1 MATESSHD
9 LDVMLGNPR
18 KAVLAMAAPLIIS
31 YLIIELNT
39 FMDLS
44 WCSGLGAACS
54 SAISSISPLMWI
66 ASGLGTGLG
75 VGASAAIAA
84 KLGTGQKDESDSIAS
99 QTLVITIVLALA
111 ITVILFL
118 SIDPVIDMMGVTDVR
133 AECHDYIEPM
143 IIGSM
148 FIILNGTV
156 AGLLRAE
163 GSAKR
168 STCVLITAAITH
180 MCLDPIFIYGLN
192 LGLAGAA
199 YATVIGMGLGAA
211 VGLCWYARGK
221 TVVEIKLKGYRPN
234 RKEIMLVLG
243 VGIPRSL
250 EIFIISFMSMIQRIF
265 IVQCGGTQ
273 AAMFYNIPWNYV
285 TLAQSISMSLG
296 SALIPISAAA
306 VARGMAR
313 KAKYAYRY
321 AITLSICSMSVI
333 GVILF
338 VVSDWAVIPFTYS
351 DTMAPLRPEFAHV
364 LRIYTLVIPCMA
376 AVDVASSMLQ
386 SLRKAQLSM
395 LSCFIRNS
403 LVVAVLAWAATVSLD
418 AIYWGLVGCEIFG
431 ALLMVALAHLMVAKV
446 APEKVRL
453 RDALD

>member
-1 MATESSHD
+1 MGDSRD

-18 KAVLAMAAPLIIS
+18 KAVLAMAAPLVIS

-54 SAISSISPLMWI
+54 SAVSSISPLMWI

-84 KLGTGQKDESDSIAS
+84 KLGTGQRDESNSIAT
-99 QTLVITIVLALA
+99 QTLVMTVAMGLL
-111 ITVILFL
+111 ITVVLYL
-118 SIDPVIDMMGVTDVR
+118 CIDPVIDMMGVTDIR
-133 AECHDYIEPM
+133 SECHVYIEPM
-143 IIGSM
+143 LLGSV
-148 FIILNGTV
+148 FIVLNGAV

-168 STCVLITAAITH
+168 STYVLITAAVTH
-180 MCLDPIFIYGLN
+180 MCLDPVFIYGFGF
-192 LGLAGAA
+192 GLAGAA

-211 VGLCWYARGK
+211 LGLHWYVRGK
-221 TVVEIKLKGYRPN
+221 TVVRIELKGYRPN
-234 RKEIMLVLG
+234 RKEIMLVLA

-265 IVQCGGTQ
+265 VVQCGGTQ

-285 TLAQSISMSLG
+285 TLAQSVSMSLG

-306 VARGMAR
+306 TARGQAQ
-313 KAKYAYRY
+313 KARY
-321 AITLSICSMSVI
+321 AFRYAMVLSLTSMSAI
-333 GVILF
+333 GVALF
-338 VVSDWAVIPFTYS
+338 LLSDWAVVPFTYS

-376 AVDVASSMLQ
+376 VVDVASSMLQ

-395 LSCFIRNS
+395 ISCFIRNG

-418 AIYWGLVGCEIFG
+418 AIYWGLVVCEVFG
-431 ALLMVALAHLMVAKV
+431 AFLMMAIAQWMVAKV
-446 APEKVRL
+446 APQKVRL
-453 RDALD
+453 RDIPD

>member
-1 MATESSHD
+1 MGDSRD

-18 KAVLAMAAPLIIS
+18 KAVLAMAAPLVIS

-54 SAISSISPLMWI
+54 SAVSSISPLMWI

-84 KLGTGQKDESDSIAS
+84 KLGTGQRDESNSIAT
-99 QTLVITIVLALA
+99 QTLVMTVAMGLL
-111 ITVILFL
+111 ITVVLYL
-118 SIDPVIDMMGVTDVR
+118 CIDPVIDMMGVTDIR
-133 AECHDYIEPM
+133 SECHVYIEPM
-143 IIGSM
+143 LLGSV
-148 FIILNGTV
+148 FIVLNGVV

-168 STCVLITAAITH
+168 STYVLVTAAVTH
-180 MCLDPIFIYGLN
+180 MCLDPVFIYGFGF
-192 LGLAGAA
+192 GLAGAA

-211 VGLCWYARGK
+211 LGLHWYVRGK
-221 TVVEIKLKGYRPN
+221 TVVRIELKGYRPN
-234 RKEIMLVLG
+234 RKEIMLVLA

-265 IVQCGGTQ
+265 VVQCGGTQ

-285 TLAQSISMSLG
+285 TLAQSVSMSLG

-306 VARGMAR
+306 TARGQAQ
-313 KAKYAYRY
+313 KARY
-321 AITLSICSMSVI
+321 AFRYAMVLSLTSMSVI
-333 GVILF
+333 GVALF
-338 VVSDWAVIPFTYS
+338 LLSDWAVVPFTYS

-376 AVDVASSMLQ
+376 VVDVASSMLQ

-395 LSCFIRNS
+395 VSCFIRNG

-418 AIYWGLVGCEIFG
+418 AIYWGLVVCEVFG
-431 ALLMVALAHLMVAKV
+431 AFLMMTIAQWMVAKV
-446 APEKVRL
+446 APQKVRL
-453 RDALD
+453 RDVPD

>member
-1 MATESSHD
+1 MGDSRD

-18 KAVLAMAAPLIIS
+18 KAVLAMAAPLVIS

-54 SAISSISPLMWI
+54 SAVSSISPLMWI

-84 KLGTGQKDESDSIAS
+84 KLGTGQRDESNSIAT
-99 QTLVITIVLALA
+99 QTLVMTVAMGLL
-111 ITVILFL
+111 ITVVLYL
-118 SIDPVIDMMGVTDVR
+118 CIDPVIDMMGVTDIR
-133 AECHDYIEPM
+133 SECHVYIEPM
-143 IIGSM
+143 LLGSV
-148 FIILNGTV
+148 FIVLNGVV

-168 STCVLITAAITH
+168 STYVLITAAVTH
-180 MCLDPIFIYGLN
+180 MCLDPVFIYGFGF
-192 LGLAGAA
+192 GLAGAA

-211 VGLCWYARGK
+211 LGLHWYVRGK
-221 TVVEIKLKGYRPN
+221 TVVRIELKGYRPN
-234 RKEIMLVLG
+234 RKEIMLVLA

-265 IVQCGGTQ
+265 VVQCGGTQ

-285 TLAQSISMSLG
+285 TLAQSVSMSLG

-306 VARGMAR
+306 TARGQAQ
-313 KAKYAYRY
+313 KARY
-321 AITLSICSMSVI
+321 AFRYAMVLSLTSMSAI
-333 GVILF
+333 GVALF
-338 VVSDWAVIPFTYS
+338 LLSDWAVVPFTYS

-376 AVDVASSMLQ
+376 VVDVASSMLQ

-395 LSCFIRNS
+395 ISCFIRNG

-418 AIYWGLVGCEIFG
+418 AIYWGLVVCEVFG
-431 ALLMVALAHLMVAKV
+431 AFLMMAIAQWMVAKV
-446 APEKVRL
+446 APQKVRL
-453 RDALD
+453 RDIPD

>member
-1 MATESSHD
+1 MGDSRD

-18 KAVLAMAAPLIIS
+18 KAVLAMAAPLVIS

-54 SAISSISPLMWI
+54 SAVSSISPLMWI

-84 KLGTGQKDESDSIAS
+84 KLGTGQRDESNSIAT
-99 QTLVITIVLALA
+99 QTLVMTVAMGLL
-111 ITVILFL
+111 ITVVLYL
-118 SIDPVIDMMGVTDVR
+118 CIDPVIDMMGVTDIR
-133 AECHDYIEPM
+133 SECHVYIEPM
-143 IIGSM
+143 LLGSV
-148 FIILNGTV
+148 FIVLNGVV

-168 STCVLITAAITH
+168 STYVLVTAAVTH
-180 MCLDPIFIYGLN
+180 MCLDPVFIYGFGF
-192 LGLAGAA
+192 GLAGAA

-211 VGLCWYARGK
+211 LGLHWYVRGK
-221 TVVEIKLKGYRPN
+221 TVVRIELKGYRPN
-234 RKEIMLVLG
+234 KKEIMLVLA

-265 IVQCGGTQ
+265 VVQCGGTQ

-306 VARGMAR
+306 TARGQAR
-313 KAKYAYRY
+313 KARY
-321 AITLSICSMSVI
+321 AFRYAMVLSLTSMSVI
-333 GVILF
+333 GVALF
-338 VVSDWAVIPFTYS
+338 LLSDWAVVPFTYS

-376 AVDVASSMLQ
+376 VVDVASSMLQ

-395 LSCFIRNS
+395 VSCFIRNG

-418 AIYWGLVGCEIFG
+418 AIYWGLVVCEVFG
-431 ALLMVALAHLMVAKV
+431 AFLMMAIAQWMVAKV
-446 APEKVRL
+446 APQKVRL
-453 RDALD
+453 RDVPD

>member
-1 MATESSHD
+1 MGDSRD

-18 KAVLAMAAPLIIS
+18 KAVLAMAAPLVIS

-54 SAISSISPLMWI
+54 SAVSSISPLMWI

-84 KLGTGQKDESDSIAS
+84 KLGTGQRDESNSIAT
-99 QTLVITIVLALA
+99 QTLVMTVAMGLL
-111 ITVILFL
+111 ITVVLYL
-118 SIDPVIDMMGVTDVR
+118 CIDPVIDMMGVTDIR
-133 AECHDYIEPM
+133 SECHVYIEPM
-143 IIGSM
+143 LLGSV
-148 FIILNGTV
+148 FIVLNGVV

-168 STCVLITAAITH
+168 STYVLITAAVTH
-180 MCLDPIFIYGLN
+180 MCLDPVFIYGFGF
-192 LGLAGAA
+192 GLAGAA

-211 VGLCWYARGK
+211 LGLHWYVRGK
-221 TVVEIKLKGYRPN
+221 TVVRIELKGYRPN
-234 RKEIMLVLG
+234 RKEIMLVLA

-265 IVQCGGTQ
+265 VVQCGGTQ

-285 TLAQSISMSLG
+285 TLAQSVSMSLG

-306 VARGMAR
+306 TARGQAQ
-313 KAKYAYRY
+313 KARY
-321 AITLSICSMSVI
+321 AFRYAMVLSLTSMSAI
-333 GVILF
+333 GVALF
-338 VVSDWAVIPFTYS
+338 FLSDWAVVPFTYS

-376 AVDVASSMLQ
+376 VVDVASSMLQ

-395 LSCFIRNS
+395 ISCFIRNG

-418 AIYWGLVGCEIFG
+418 AIYWGLVVCEVFG
-431 ALLMVALAHLMVAKV
+431 AFLMMAIAQWMVAKV
-446 APEKVRL
+446 APQKVRL
-453 RDALD
+453 RDVPD

>member
-1 MATESSHD
+1 MGDSRD

-18 KAVLAMAAPLIIS
+18 KAVLAMAAPLVIS

-54 SAISSISPLMWI
+54 SAVSSISPLMWI

-84 KLGTGQKDESDSIAS
+84 KLGTGQRDESNSIAT
-99 QTLVITIVLALA
+99 QTLVMTVAMGLL
-111 ITVILFL
+111 ITVVLYL
-118 SIDPVIDMMGVTDVR
+118 CIDPVIDMMGVTDIR
-133 AECHDYIEPM
+133 SECHVYIEPM
-143 IIGSM
+143 LVGSV
-148 FIILNGTV
+148 FIVLNGVV

-168 STCVLITAAITH
+168 STYVLVTAAVTH
-180 MCLDPIFIYGLN
+180 MCLDPVFIYGFGF
-192 LGLAGAA
+192 GLAGAA

-211 VGLCWYARGK
+211 LGLHWYVSGK
-221 TVVEIKLKGYRPN
+221 TVVRIELKGYRPN
-234 RKEIMLVLG
+234 KKEIMLVLA

-265 IVQCGGTQ
+265 VVQCGGTQ

-306 VARGMAR
+306 TARGQAR
-313 KAKYAYRY
+313 KARY
-321 AITLSICSMSVI
+321 AFRYAMVLSLTSMSVI
-333 GVILF
+333 GVALF
-338 VVSDWAVIPFTYS
+338 LLSDWAVVPFTYS

-376 AVDVASSMLQ
+376 VVDVASSMLQ

-395 LSCFIRNS
+395 VSCFIRNG

-418 AIYWGLVGCEIFG
+418 AIYWGLVVCEVFG
-431 ALLMVALAHLMVAKV
+431 AFLMMAIAQWMVAKV
-446 APEKVRL
+446 APQKVRL
-453 RDALD
+453 RDVPD

>member
-1 MATESSHD
+1 MGDSRD

-18 KAVLAMAAPLIIS
+18 KAVLAMAAPLVIS

-54 SAISSISPLMWI
+54 SAVSSISPLMWI

-84 KLGTGQKDESDSIAS
+84 KLGTGQRDESNSIAT
-99 QTLVITIVLALA
+99 QTLVMTVAMGLL
-111 ITVILFL
+111 ITVVLYL
-118 SIDPVIDMMGVTDVR
+118 CIDPVIDMMGVTDIR
-133 AECHDYIEPM
+133 SECHVYIEPM
-143 IIGSM
+143 LLGSV
-148 FIILNGTV
+148 FIVLNGAV

-168 STCVLITAAITH
+168 STYVLITAAVTH
-180 MCLDPIFIYGLN
+180 MCLDPVFIYGFGF
-192 LGLAGAA
+192 GLAGAA

-211 VGLCWYARGK
+211 LGLHWYVRGK
-221 TVVEIKLKGYRPN
+221 TVVRIELKGYRPN
-234 RKEIMLVLG
+234 RKEIMLVLA

-265 IVQCGGTQ
+265 VVQCGGTQ

-285 TLAQSISMSLG
+285 TLAQSVSMSLG

-306 VARGMAR
+306 TARGQAQ
-313 KAKYAYRY
+313 KARY
-321 AITLSICSMSVI
+321 AFRYAMVLSLTSMSAI
-333 GVILF
+333 GVALF
-338 VVSDWAVIPFTYS
+338 LLSDWAVVPFTYS

-376 AVDVASSMLQ
+376 VVDVASSMLQ

-395 LSCFIRNS
+395 ISCFIRNG

-418 AIYWGLVGCEIFG
+418 AIYWGLVVCEVFG
-431 ALLMVALAHLMVAKV
+431 AFLMMAIAQWMVAKV
-446 APEKVRL
+446 APQKVRL
-453 RDALD
+453 RDVPD